1 MYNEIEK
8 RNEAVQLL
16 KNFVKLSSV
25 LLPYYAELRRKESLS
40 AYELNEK
47 ERLENIYQNY
57 NANTAASIVLIN
69 SNILEIIKDTF
80 SSITENPK
88 SRKSSILLREFNT
101 EWVKLRN
108 DWDQQTLN

>member
-25 LLPYYAELRRKESLS
+25 LLPYYAELRRKESLNS
-40 AYELNEK
+40 YEINEK
-47 ERLENIYQNY
+47 ERLENIYNNY
-57 NANTAASIVLIN
+57 NANTAASLVLIN
-69 SNILEIIKDTF
+69 SNILEIIKNTF
-80 SSITENPK
+80 SSITENPSSKK
-88 SRKSSILLREFNT
+88 SDVLLQEFNS

-108 DWDQQTLN
+108 DWDKQILN